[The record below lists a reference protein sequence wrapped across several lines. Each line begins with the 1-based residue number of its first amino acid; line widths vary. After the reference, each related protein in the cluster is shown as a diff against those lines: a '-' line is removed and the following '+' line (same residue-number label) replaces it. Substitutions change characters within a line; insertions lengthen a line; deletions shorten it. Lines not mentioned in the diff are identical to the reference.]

1 MKKYIFQQAPRRQM
15 DEDESNLSDL
25 LKHAE
30 AGSLAQVIRDLPS
43 EMADQLQPGS
53 IAHVI
58 RLLPSI
64 TLAEFVSLASEGTLP
79 FLVCHTW
86 EELLSPI
93 VSVTSTLALS
103 RVVIEAL
110 TEAQKGIISHVP
122 VKSLIDVLKSVRG
135 CTLGT
140 LLSRV
145 SREVRIPL
153 LDSAGG
159 HGIGEHKSKNCMLS
173 QLPDFFQTLE
183 PPVIDDLLHAFHHD
197 GIRLLISNAEAEIL
211 KAILEECEPGIVADM
226 MRLIPLGELVDMLGQ
241 CDHPNVAQ
249 IVTDCPV
256 NAQGQFIRQLSDD
269 DISSIFSE
277 IRSDSSVMEPQRKK
291 QKNRGSTGGG
301 RKKKEGEE
309 KNGKGNRNCYQHTTP
324 TDNRPTQ

>member
-1 MKKYIFQQAPRRQM
+1 M

-30 AGSLAQVIRDLPS
+30 AGSLAEVIRDLPS
-43 EMADQLQPGS
+43 EMVDRLQPGS
-53 IAHVI
+53 NAHVI

-79 FLVCHTW
+79 FLVCHTR

-122 VKSLIDVLKSVRG
+122 IESLIDVLKSVRG
-135 CTLGT
+135 RTLGT

-159 HGIGEHKSKNCMLS
+159 HGIVTQIKNCMLS

-197 GIRLLISNAEAEIL
+197 GIRLLVSNAEAEIL

-249 IVTDCPV
+249 IVTDCPA
-256 NAQGQFIRQLSDD
+256 NAQGQFVRQLSDD

-277 IRSDSSVMEPQRKK
+277 IRSDSSVMEPQQKK
-291 QKNRGSTGGG
+291 QKIEEVQ
-301 RKKKEGEE
+301 EGEE
-309 KNGKGNRNCYQHTTP
+309 KTVKQEGGRKNDKGNRSCYRHTTP